1 MIVLAILTGSS
12 SLYLYSLVYQGT
24 VSIFPAMIVQGILL
38 LITLIAIFSYKG
50 KRTTRSYDGGGYR
63 IWTLR
68 FGIIV
73 LSTLGN
79 VSIFVLYLLNFLEII
94 QAL

>member
-1 MIVLAILTGSS
+1 MILLAFLTGIS

-24 VSIFPAMIVQGILL
+24 IALTLGLIIQAILL
-38 LITLIAIFSYKG
+38 LLTLIAIFSYKG